1 MEALDV
7 PLFDC
12 GRYRRLGHSSWRR
25 RLLNCA
31 GFAHTRAPFQVRD
44 FPAGKATIMN
54 EPFTEAATRPSS
66 TEHGEVPVQTFVTHP
81 ARFGF
86 DAQ

>member
-1 MEALDV
+1 MD
-7 PLFDC
+7 
-12 GRYRRLGHSSWRR
+12 
-25 RLLNCA
+25 
-31 GFAHTRAPFQVRD
+31 
-44 FPAGKATIMN
+44 